1 MRKLL
6 LLVLILFV
14 LCGCNKGGEN
24 PEPTNNNNNTGAP
37 ENNVEQGSDFPFSEM
52 EGYWTCTKGN
62 AYLQIYKNESG
73 DYVFEEGNF
82 ADFSTGEIRIESI
95 EKTAEKTYYFKT
107 LYYDMGDLK
116 GDKIINIENLD
127 MYKIFVEEDEYVY
140 CGPDFYQATLANN
153 QYVTYSYVEKLM
165 GYWNSD
171 SDNAFVCFGANP
183 DGTFFLTPGLYDSE
197 PGGSWRI
204 DFFELI
210 EGNKYRIHVYSPED
224 ENINDD
230 YEIDLSNVE
239 SQKLT
244 LEGLGMHY
252 AGEDFDTAYADY
264 QKMYQ

>member
-24 PEPTNNNNNTGAP
+24 PEPTNNNNTGAP

-153 QYVTYSYVEKLM
+153 WYVTYSYVEKLM